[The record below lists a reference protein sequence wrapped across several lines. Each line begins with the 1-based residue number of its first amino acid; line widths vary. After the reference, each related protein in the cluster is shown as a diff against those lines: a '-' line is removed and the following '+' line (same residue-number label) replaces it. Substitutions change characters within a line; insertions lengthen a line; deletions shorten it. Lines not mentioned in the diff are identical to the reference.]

1 MLFDFAPHSTIWGFE
16 QAIWSIK
23 GLKYLT
29 IKNTTYHVLSIGS
42 LLKTLLPFF
51 YQRAYKRCSRNNFTR
66 RHRKGGGGEGPE
78 TFLLLANVKFKL
90 SSAFVSVV
98 DGSRFKNI
106 FPQYRRNHALSCVTA
121 VRWCFELKLRKQ
133 QWQASQF
140 EWEWEEAWPQDYL
153 WLRSDLRMLI
163 MDMKIWS
170 KNMPTGLTWT
180 S

>member
-1 MLFDFAPHSTIWGFE
+1 M
-16 QAIWSIK
+16 
-23 GLKYLT
+23 
-29 IKNTTYHVLSIGS
+29 SIGS
-42 LLKTLLPFF
+42 LLKTSLPSFF
-51 YQRAYKRCSRNNFTR
+51 TSELINDLPETTSHDGTETR
-66 RHRKGGGGEGPE
+66 VGGGEEVPE

-90 SSAFVSVV
+90 SSSFVSVV

-121 VRWCFELKLRKQ
+121 VRWCFELKLRKPR
-133 QWQASQF
+133 WQASQF

-153 WLRSDLRMLI
+153 WLRSDLRMLM

-170 KNMPTGLTWT
+170 ENMPTGLTWT